1 MLYLTEDYQKNL
13 YSHWN
18 NYILDNKSIPLSANG
33 IRPMVYE
40 SWKRSKSYG
49 VDPLNVLNKS
59 LDAAALTRVLK
70 NSQPLIS
77 VAHSYITNLY
87 SYVQG
92 SNFVIVLADR
102 EGYVIDMIGKDKSI
116 QSSAKKTGLEIGTS
130 RSEKHVGTA
139 SIGTCLATMQPLQ
152 IYGCEHY
159 LKPHHQYFSAA
170 APIKNHN
177 GVLIGCLALIGPN
190 EYANEHTLGMVC
202 AAVDGLEK
210 EMKVRQAYEDISH
223 VNNQLFSTIQSI
235 SSGIIMIDGMGIITH
250 HNSRA
255 SQFLKVPSQDL
266 VHENIA
272 NLIDLKKASINPVDL
287 TSNIHNK
294 ELTYVNYL
302 GNILHLSLSAS
313 IIYSNENNIKSS
325 TVLVFEEQQQ
335 IHKMI
340 SKMSGFSANYT
351 FDSIIGN
358 SLPFTKAISMGKVA
372 AQSASNV
379 LILGESGTGKELFA
393 QSIHNASSR
402 SNGPF
407 VAINCASLPKGLI
420 ESELFGYEGGAF
432 TGANKEGRPG
442 KFELAAGGTIFLDEI
457 GDMPL
462 DLQTSLLR
470 VIQSREII
478 RVGGKQ
484 PKKINVRIMAATNL
498 NLMEAVTNKTFR
510 SDLFYR
516 LNVLSV
522 ELPSLRER
530 REDIPVLANYF
541 IGNYNKSM
549 GKSIKEISP
558 EALQLMV
565 SYSWP
570 GNVRELE
577 NVIERS
583 MNLAQTDAIME
594 TDLPES
600 LASDIHSSDKTAP
613 PLTASPNE
621 STSRGREYGRILEA
635 LRAEEGNITNVS
647 LALNI
652 PKRTLYRK
660 LQKYNIDINS
670 YRL

>member
-1 MLYLTEDYQKNL
+1 MLYLSEDYQRNL
-13 YSHWN
+13 YSHWS
-18 NYILDNKSIPLSANG
+18 NYILENKSIPNSAKG

-49 VDPLNVLNKS
+49 VDPLNVLNKK
-59 LDAAALTRVLK
+59 LEAPALARVLK

-102 EGYVIDMIGKDKSI
+102 EGYVIDMIGKDKNI
-116 QSSAKKTGLEIGTS
+116 ESSARETGLEIGTS
-130 RSEKHVGTA
+130 RNEKYVGTA
-139 SIGTCLATMQPLQ
+139 SIGTCLVTNQPLQ

-159 LKPHHQYFSAA
+159 SKHHHQYFSAA

-177 GVLIGCLALIGPN
+177 GTLIGCLALIGPN

-210 EMKVRQAYEDISH
+210 EMRVRQAYEDISH

-235 SSGIIMIDGMGIITH
+235 SSGIVMIDGMGIITH

-255 SQFLKVPSQDL
+255 TQFLKVPSQYL

-294 ELTYVNYL
+294 ELTFVNYL
-302 GNILHLSLSAS
+302 GNTLHLSLSAS
-313 IIYSNENNIKSS
+313 IIYSNENNMKSS

-351 FDSIIGN
+351 FDSIIGG
-358 SLPFTKAISMGKVA
+358 SLPFTKALTMGKVA
-372 AQSASNV
+372 AQSDSNV

-484 PKKINVRIMAATNL
+484 PKKINVRIIAATNL
-498 NLMEAVTNKTFR
+498 NLTEAVTNKTFR

-549 GKSIKEISP
+549 RKSIREISRG
-558 EALQLMV
+558 ALQLMI

-570 GNVRELE
+570 GNIRELE

-583 MNLAQTDAIME
+583 INLAQNDIITE
-594 TDLPES
+594 SDLPEFMTS
-600 LASDIHSSDKTAP
+600 PMHSNDKAGPHSASTPTEQIAK
-613 PLTASPNE
+613 
-621 STSRGREYGRILEA
+621 GREYDRILNA
-635 LRAEEGNITNVS
+635 LRMEDGNITNT
-647 LALNI
+647 ALTLNM

-660 LQKYNIDINS
+660 IQKYTIDINS